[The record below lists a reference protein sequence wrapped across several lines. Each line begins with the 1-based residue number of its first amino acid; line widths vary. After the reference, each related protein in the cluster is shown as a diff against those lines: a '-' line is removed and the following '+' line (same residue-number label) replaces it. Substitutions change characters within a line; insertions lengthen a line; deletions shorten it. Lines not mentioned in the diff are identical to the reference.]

1 MCVRLYVHVVHTYVC
16 TERPK
21 SKVPE
26 ENGNWL
32 EILIIFGKQTA
43 ENVNKLF

>member
-1 MCVRLYVHVVHTYVC
+1 MCGTTVRTC
-16 TERPK
+16 STERPK